1 MVTAPCHPKWREV
14 TAALRC
20 RIGQSQA
27 LTRCANTSANV
38 EDGRIRKMAH
48 TERIKAS
55 FVQFEDKDN
64 DDDEEEGDDE

>member
-1 MVTAPCHPKWREV
+1 
-14 TAALRC
+14 
-20 RIGQSQA
+20 
-27 LTRCANTSANV
+27 
-38 EDGRIRKMAH
+38 MAH